1 MRKGITSTLRALFI
15 IALSI
20 IYIQANAQKSELQVD
35 RVVIGHYKLADDALN
50 EYVVQMKSGQVMFTD
65 DRLGSGTTIGKA
77 SRDTYKAFE
86 TYVNSYDYSMFML
99 KYKQNKDY
107 SYVRVYMSNGD
118 YQEAYWNDATGPE
131 AQMFYTDVMK
141 FIEQTRQTATA
152 SK

>member
-20 IYIQANAQKSELQVD
+20 IYIQVNAQKNELEVD
-35 RVVIGHYKLADDALN
+35 RVVIGHYKLADDELN

-65 DRLGSGTTIGKA
+65 DRLGSGTLIGKA
-77 SRDTYKAFE
+77 NRDSYKAFE
-86 TYVNSYDYSMFML
+86 TYVNAYDYSMFML

-118 YQEAYWNDATGPE
+118 YQEAYWNDVAGPE
-131 AQMFYTDVMK
+131 AQKFYTVAMK
-141 FIEQTRQTATA
+141 FIEQTRQTTA